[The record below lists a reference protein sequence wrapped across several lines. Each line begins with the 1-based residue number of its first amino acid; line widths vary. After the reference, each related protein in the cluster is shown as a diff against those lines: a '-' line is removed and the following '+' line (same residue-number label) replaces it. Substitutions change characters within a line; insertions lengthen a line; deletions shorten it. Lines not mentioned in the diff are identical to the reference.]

1 MKDHCQVLLLFSCT
15 ALNQNQQSIYLHNN
29 HVKTFMIRIILLL
42 LLLLLLLFT
51 TIEFSLGGSSP
62 YTSNK

>member
-1 MKDHCQVLLLFSCT
+1 
-15 ALNQNQQSIYLHNN
+15 
-29 HVKTFMIRIILLL
+29 

-51 TIEFSLGGSSP
+51 TIEFSLGGNSP